1 MARVP
6 GLYNEEARVEIEVL
20 GEREQFDF
28 FNLTAVERANC
39 MNQHFEVLQKS
50 LKEQLKIDQFDEF
63 GLPLHDEV
71 QRICGRIINMSTE
84 DDKLKNDSIGIF
96 NIGDSQGS
104 KTYKLKLNMS
114 EMTQF
119 NLLEGEVIVAE
130 GSNDSN
136 SRFNVSR
143 IYKPQI
149 SPPYPTD

>member
-1 MARVP
+1 
-6 GLYNEEARVEIEVL
+6 
-20 GEREQFDF
+20 
-28 FNLTAVERANC
+28 
-39 MNQHFEVLQKS
+39 MNQHFEVLQKT
-50 LKEQLKIDQFDEF
+50 LKDQLKIDQFDEF

-114 EMTQF
+114 EMAQF

-143 IYKPQI
+143 IYKP
-149 SPPYPTD
+149 

>member
-1 MARVP
+1 
-6 GLYNEEARVEIEVL
+6 
-20 GEREQFDF
+20 
-28 FNLTAVERANC
+28 
-39 MNQHFEVLQKS
+39 
-50 LKEQLKIDQFDEF
+50 
-63 GLPLHDEV
+63 
-71 QRICGRIINMSTE
+71 MSTE

-114 EMTQF
+114 EMAQF